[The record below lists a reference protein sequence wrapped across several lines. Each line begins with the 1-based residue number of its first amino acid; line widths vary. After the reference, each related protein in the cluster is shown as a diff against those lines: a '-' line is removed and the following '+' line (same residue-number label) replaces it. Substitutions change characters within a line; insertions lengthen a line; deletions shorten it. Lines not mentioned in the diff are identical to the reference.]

1 MFNHFEEV
9 PCNALLHSFKEGE
22 QVSAISWVGNAGF
35 ETWFIGFVMGNMLG
49 AAAVYAG
56 AFMIRFRLL
65 GRRAKKWRLEEL
77 KRAQRRAAFLK
88 AFFMPIEEK
97 KL

>member
-1 MFNHFEEV
+1 M
-9 PCNALLHSFKEGE
+9 
-22 QVSAISWVGNAGF
+22 SAIYELTNAGF
-35 ETWFIGFVMGNMLG
+35 ETWFIGFAMGNMLG
-49 AAAVYAG
+49 GIAVYAG
-56 AFMIRFRLL
+56 AFMLRFRLI